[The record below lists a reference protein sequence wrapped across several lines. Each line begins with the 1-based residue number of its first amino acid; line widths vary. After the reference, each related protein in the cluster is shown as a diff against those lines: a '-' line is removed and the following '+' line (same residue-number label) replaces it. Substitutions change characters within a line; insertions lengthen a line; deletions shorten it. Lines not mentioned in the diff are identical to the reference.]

1 MTLPKYAHEEHR
13 VLVLYEVDFVI
24 YIRSE
29 VTMCI
34 LLKHP
39 RWVDE
44 QRNLFFFK
52 KNHSVNP
59 IYLRKKCIQEE
70 NFNSHSERNSSRHKS
85 ILQTVYKAKG

>member
-44 QRNLFFFK
+44 QRNLFFFLK
-52 KNHSVNP
+52 PQCQS
-59 IYLRKKCIQEE
+59 YLFEEKMYTGRK
-70 NFNSHSERNSSRHKS
+70 
-85 ILQTVYKAKG
+85 LQFSQ